1 MIASETPSG
10 GPQTSNPRCWVLIES
25 GSNQDYI
32 FSSNRRAY
40 AVGAS
45 HLLKQIPNWVEA
57 AVKRRGNR
65 VDPVVITSS
74 KAMLLVDDP
83 NDGLTIVRY
92 VTERAVTEAP
102 GLDIW
107 GYVEP
112 LPDAV
117 GDPMGR
123 LTTVLAA
130 HAEQRW
136 RRAQPVARA
145 PMTPFLM
152 GCGFT
157 GRPAAQLWKRG
168 DTKVPASAQAVAI
181 LGQASSARREMTAL
195 LPNHEEAIASTDD
208 GEELVNAGW
217 VAVIH
222 VDGNEIGQK
231 IVGITDIEILRSFSQ
246 DLEDATL
253 GALREAVS
261 QVSKGAI
268 AEPKEDSS
276 AQTADGAGAGTVE
289 GWLLPLIV
297 GGDDITVACD
307 ARYAVQFT
315 RAYLTEFER
324 LTAQSDVITGVAGSH
339 LTASAGI
346 AVVKPH
352 FPFGSAYALAEELA
366 GSTKR
371 ALKANANAAA
381 HRSGYDFHVLRD
393 SVIRS
398 LSDMRIGEVAHGLG
412 NISLDT
418 GPWLAPPQTRP
429 PEESEWV
436 VAHDDQQLIDQVVA
450 MVSDAEKDLSQSE
463 RRRLRDALQA
473 GGTAMDA
480 LKERFAAHSV
490 GHADNPFLLDN
501 KDDPTLS
508 YWPAVLDLADIATG
522 TAVRSES

>member
-1 MIASETPSG
+1 MTASETSSG
-10 GPQTSNPRCWVLIES
+10 GPQTPNPRCWVLIES

-45 HLLKQIPNWVEA
+45 HLLKRIPNWVKA
-57 AVKRRGNR
+57 GTKPFGDR

-83 NDGLTIVRY
+83 NDGLKIVRY
-92 VTERAVTEAP
+92 VTEHAVTEAP

-117 GDPMGR
+117 GDPMSR

-136 RRAQPVARA
+136 RRAQPIARA

-181 LGQASSARREMTAL
+181 LGQAGSARSAMAAL
-195 LPNHEEAIASTDD
+195 IPNHEEAIASTDD

-222 VDGNEIGQK
+222 VDGNEIGKK
-231 IVGITDIEILRSFSQ
+231 IIGITEIETLRRFSEE
-246 DLEDATL
+246 LEKATL
-253 GALREAVS
+253 GALQEAVA
-261 QVSKGAI
+261 QVSAGEPVGAKG
-268 AEPKEDSS
+268 DSS
-276 AQTADGAGAGTVE
+276 TQTAGGDGTGTVE

-315 RAYLTEFER
+315 RAYLTEFEKQ
-324 LTAQSDVITGVAGSH
+324 TAQSSVITDVAGSH

-371 ALKANANAAA
+371 ALKANPNAAA

-398 LSDMRIGEVAHGLG
+398 LPEMRMGQVTHEGG
-412 NISLDT
+412 SISLDT
-418 GPWLAPPQTRP
+418 GPWLARP
-429 PEESEWV
+429 HTPLPNESDWV
-436 VAHDDQQLIDQVVA
+436 VAHDDQTLIDQVVA

-463 RRRLRDALQA
+463 RRRLRDALQT

-490 GHADNPFLLDN
+490 RHADNPFLLDA
-501 KDDPTLS
+501 KDYPTLS
-508 YWPAVLDLADIATG
+508 YWPAVLDMADIATG
-522 TAVRSES
+522 TAVRSEP